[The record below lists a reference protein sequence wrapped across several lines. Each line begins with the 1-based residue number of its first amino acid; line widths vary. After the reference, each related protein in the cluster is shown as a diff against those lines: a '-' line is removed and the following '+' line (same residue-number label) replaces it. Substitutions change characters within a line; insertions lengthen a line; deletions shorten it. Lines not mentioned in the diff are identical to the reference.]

1 MANNENKSE
10 KRNLFV
16 RFFGTLGRWFGR
28 MFMGASKSLATED
41 ALAVEALESPSRMAV
56 RTFFRRKLAV
66 TALVVLVALF
76 LLVFIGPLFLPMDLN
91 FTDAGQANIA
101 PVMSMRS
108 VPAKLK
114 NQIASMSSFSNYSL
128 GVGEDHTLYMWGYT
142 KDALLG
148 IDYSDYPDE
157 IRDGNV
163 LMAAAGSD
171 FVIAVTT

>member
-10 KRNLFV
+10 KQNLFV

-114 NQIASMSSFSNYSL
+114 KQIASMSSFSNYSL
-128 GVGEDHTLYMWGYT
+128 GVGDDHTLYMWGYT

-148 IDYSDYPDE
+148 IDYSDYPD
-157 IRDGNV
+157 
-163 LMAAAGSD
+163 
-171 FVIAVTT
+171 